1 MNGMQ
6 INFTELKIR
15 VQKVIDSLIAKDKKE
30 TALRLDEARELLE
43 ELTDYADN
51 DEDLIELSRYRILLD
66 QLEQK
71 NGN

>member
-1 MNGMQ
+1 MQ

-15 VQKVIDSLIAKDKKE
+15 VQKVIDSLVAKDKKK
-30 TALRLDEARELLE
+30 TTLHLDEARELLE
-43 ELTDYADN
+43 ELTDYADK

-71 NGN
+71 NDN

>member
-1 MNGMQ
+1 MP

-15 VQKVIDSLIAKDKKE
+15 VQKVIDSIVAKEQKATD
-30 TALRLDEARELLE
+30 LRLTEARELLE
-43 ELTDYADN
+43 ELTDFADN

-71 NGN
+71 NGQ

>member
-1 MNGMQ
+1 MQ

-15 VQKVIDSLIAKDKKE
+15 VQKVIDSLVAKDKKL

>member
-1 MNGMQ
+1 MQ

-15 VQKVIDSLIAKDKKE
+15 VQKVIDSLVAKDKKV

>member
-1 MNGMQ
+1 MQ

-15 VQKVIDSLIAKDKKE
+15 VQKVIDSLVTKEKKE

-66 QLEQK
+66 RLEQK

>member
-1 MNGMQ
+1 MP

-15 VQKVIDSLIAKDKKE
+15 VQKVIDSIVAKEQKTTD
-30 TALRLDEARELLE
+30 LRLTEARELLE
-43 ELTDYADN
+43 ELTDFADN

-71 NGN
+71 NGQ

>member
-1 MNGMQ
+1 MQ

-15 VQKVIDSLIAKDKKE
+15 VQKVIDSLVTKEKKE

-71 NGN
+71 NGQ

>member
-1 MNGMQ
+1 MQ

-15 VQKVIDSLIAKDKKE
+15 VQKVIDSLVAKDKKE

-71 NGN
+71 NG

>member
-1 MNGMQ
+1 MQ

-15 VQKVIDSLIAKDKKE
+15 VQKVIDSLVAKDKKE